1 VKRLVSFLLL
11 FVSPLALAPLGY
23 AQAPPAPKG
32 PENPKAAAQIDIT
45 GQWVAV
51 VSEDWVYRMV
61 VGPKGDAG
69 SIPLNDAGKKVAGE
83 WDPANTN
90 SCKAYGAAGII
101 RMPSRLR
108 ISWQDDR
115 TMKME
120 FDAGTQT
127 RLLHFSNEL
136 PPIGYPSSEPP
147 RAFRTPANAG
157 APTMAGYSVAA
168 WHKQGQSRGLGF
180 GGPPVMP
187 AQKGSLSVLTTNML
201 PGYLQSNGI
210 PYSDDTVLKE
220 HFNVITLP
228 DNSQWL
234 IVTSIVEDPKYLST
248 PWVISTQFKKEVGA
262 DKKWRPTTCT

>member
-1 VKRLVSFLLL
+1 VTRYFLRTVLL
-11 FVSPLALAPLGY
+11 AAFASSVVF

-32 PENPKAAAQIDIT
+32 PETPKAAAQIDIT

-61 VGPKGDAG
+61 VAPKGDAG
-69 SIPLNDAGKKVAGE
+69 SIPINDAGKKAAQE
-83 WDPANTN
+83 WDPAKEAN
-90 SCKAYGAAGII
+90 SCKAYGAVGII

-115 TMKME
+115 TMKLE

-127 RLLHFSNEL
+127 RVLHFSSEL

-147 RAFRTPANAG
+147 RAFRPPADVG
-157 APTMAGYSVAA
+157 PRTTSGYSVAA

-180 GGPPVMP
+180 GGPPVQP
-187 AQKGSLSVLTTNML
+187 AQHGSLAVLTTNMS

-210 PYSDDTVLKE
+210 PYSDDTVLRE
-220 HFNVITLP
+220 FFDLITLP
-228 DNSQWL
+228 DKTQWL
-234 IVTSIVEDPKYLST
+234 IVTSIVEDSKYLSV
-248 PWVISTQFKKEVGA
+248 PWVISTQFKREVGA
-262 DKKWRPTTCT
+262 EKKWRPTTCT

>member
-1 VKRLVSFLLL
+1 VTVTKLARFLLL
-11 FVSPLALAPLGY
+11 FVSPLALA
-23 AQAPPAPKG
+23 QAPPPPKG

-69 SIPLNDAGKKVAGE
+69 SIPLNDAGKKISQE
-83 WDPANTN
+83 WDPAKDTN
-90 SCKAYGAAGII
+90 SCKSYGAAGII

-108 ISWQDDR
+108 IAWQDDR

-127 RLLHFSNEL
+127 RLLHFSSEL
-136 PPIGYPSSEPP
+136 PPIGYPSSEAP
-147 RAFRTPANAG
+147 RAFRPPADVG
-157 APTMAGYSVAA
+157 ARTIAGYSVAA

-220 HFNVITLP
+220 FFNVVTLP

-234 IVTSIVEDPKYLST
+234 IVTSIVEDPKYLRM
-248 PWVISTQFKKEVGA
+248 PWVISTQFKREVGA
-262 DKKWRPTTCT
+262 ERKWRPTTCT